1 MSFEELE
8 QTMFDGLLIF
18 LKKTVGPYLE
28 DEQVTSLAEMF
39 RRFRNTGIIVWIDME
54 RRSALVPERGVE
66 HVPSSVLSG
75 LAKMGQYKFYGCL
88 KQYPLLFFCK
98 CRHY

>member
-1 MSFEELE
+1 MNEEELFT
-8 QTMFDGLLIF
+8 QLFFFVYVTILSDFPSDGCI
-18 LKKTVGPYLE
+18 GIRR
-28 DEQVTSLAEMF
+28 QSLSS
-39 RRFRNTGIIVWIDME
+39 
-54 RRSALVPERGVE
+54 SALVPERGVE

-75 LAKMGQYKFYGCL
+75 LAKMGQYKFYGGL